1 MRIFNFLIGL
11 LVLTFYSCSEN
22 EIASELNGNANKKLP
37 SSQNYGVIHNDFM
50 SFAYNDFV
58 LDENITTKNDAY
70 NSVTSFFQ
78 EKLES
83 YNGID
88 ESQKGFFNDVF
99 DENQL
104 FLETS
109 NLQGIIKNEINIE
122 NPIRASHTT
131 LSVLIDDLHQANV
144 ISNRE
149 FEKLLDFQETLSKVY
164 PAEISETDFTD
175 YLKESANKIENESVI
190 LRTMIDIGI
199 HSNEWWNN
207 NTPDIYLP
215 NPIGEVPYPSEQYQT
230 YALPAVVG
238 TDIAGALV
246 GGVMSAGIQYAVNG
260 DVNWTIVGASA
271 VGGAIV
277 GSTGVVGKLG
287 KWISSLF

>member
-1 MRIFNFLIGL
+1 MRISNLLIGL

-22 EIASELNGNANKKLP
+22 EIVSELNGNANKKLA
-37 SSQNYGVIHNDFM
+37 SSQSYGIIHNDFM
-50 SFAYNDFV
+50 SFANNDFV

-88 ESQKGFFNDVF
+88 ESEKRFLNDAF
-99 DENQL
+99 DDNHF

-109 NLQGIIKNEINIE
+109 NLQKIIKNEINIE

-144 ISNRE
+144 ISNQE
-149 FEKLLDFQETLSKVY
+149 LDKLLDFQETLSKLY
-164 PAEISETDFTD
+164 RGEINSSDFKD
-175 YLKESANKIENESVI
+175 YLYKSTNNIENESVI
-190 LRTMIDIGI
+190 LRTIVDVGI
-199 HSNEWWNN
+199 HSNKWWNN

-287 KWISSLF
+287 KWISNLF